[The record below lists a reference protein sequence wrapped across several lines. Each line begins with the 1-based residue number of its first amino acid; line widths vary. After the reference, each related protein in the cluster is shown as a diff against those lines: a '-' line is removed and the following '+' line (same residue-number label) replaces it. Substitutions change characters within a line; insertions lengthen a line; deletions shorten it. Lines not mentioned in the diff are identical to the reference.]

1 MCRVQPQARV
11 PPCRP
16 DGLQSHVPQ
25 GGVRGLQS
33 HQLGSDGCE
42 AARRQKV
49 PEKIQEGHRDG
60 VVPEPC

>member
-1 MCRVQPQARV
+1 MCRVQPQAEV

-16 DGLQSHVPQ
+16 QQSCVPQ

-33 HQLGSDGCE
+33 HQPSSDRCE
-42 AARRQKV
+42 AERSQKV
-49 PEKIQEGHRDG
+49 PEKMQGGHRDG